1 MHFLVQ
7 LSLVSV
13 AAVAILTWRY
23 LSNRGTK
30 SQPVA
35 PATLDEK
42 KDVDPYD
49 AIKPMQGDENWATTP
64 PIKLRPFKPKYHM
77 TMGELTV
84 ISKKNHY

>member
-7 LSLVSV
+7 LLLVSV
-13 AAVAILTWRY
+13 AAVAVITWRY

-30 SQPVA
+30 PQPVS
-35 PATLDEK
+35 PVKLDEK
-42 KDVDPYD
+42 KNREPYD
-49 AIKPMQGDENWATTP
+49 AIEPMPGDADWATTP

-84 ISKKNHY
+84 TT